1 MTQFRQV
8 TAQSRKYKDKIAQI
22 LDPLK
27 VHFGIDIFWHYSIQS
42 DGHFMHLSSSP
53 EAMEGYFENGN
64 HLSNPFFKHPKF
76 YKPQAILTNQIRD
89 ADYQK
94 TLEFTKKQYKYDRS
108 LLILDQKDDCY
119 HGFGFATTH
128 NPQQLNVLFQDLDL
142 IQKFLKYYRTEMDE
156 VFKKVDDKKIPLAQI
171 LGTRFLTPPASN
183 MLGVSKMKR
192 RQFLDAI
199 GHQKRPIKIHLT
211 PREIDCIAWHLQ
223 GKTAAQIAERL
234 QLSRRT
240 VEHYMETL
248 KEKLGCRSKTEI
260 YDSIKLLIS
269 NGTLE
274 EHVLERS

>member
-8 TAQSRKYKDKIAQI
+8 ITQSRKYKDKIAQV

-27 VHFGIDIFWHYSIQS
+27 VHFGIDVFWHYSIQP
-42 DGHFMHLSSSP
+42 DGHFMHLSSTP
-53 EAMEGYFENGN
+53 DVMEGYFENGN
-64 HLSNPFFKHPKF
+64 HLSNPFFKHPKY
-76 YKPQAILTNQIRD
+76 YKPQAILTHQIKD
-89 ADYQK
+89 IDYQK

-108 LLILDQKDDCY
+108 LLILDQKENGY
-119 HGFGFATTH
+119 HGIGFATTH
-128 NPQQLNVLFQDLDL
+128 DSQQLNHLFQDLDL
-142 IQKFLKYYRTEMDE
+142 VHKFLKYYHTEMEE
-156 VFKKVDDKKIPLAQI
+156 VFKKVDDQKIPLAQI
-171 LGTRFLTPPASN
+171 LGTRFLTPPAPN
-183 MLGVSKMKR
+183 LFGVSKMKR
-192 RQFLDAI
+192 RLFLDAI
-199 GHQKRPIKIHLT
+199 GHKKSLIKIHLT

-274 EHVLERS
+274 EELLER